1 MSVDRMS
8 RRKWLG
14 CAAAAFCAA
23 LTAGQA
29 AAQAGRLA
37 GQEVRI
43 GAIVPSSGPFA
54 EWGRTNTVALKMLEN
69 EINASGGVDG
79 AKLRI
84 FVYDDASRP
93 PQAANLV
100 RRLAEDDKVLAIAGP
115 LTSSAVEV
123 AFPVANQMKVV
134 ATSQASSKPGVAA
147 LNRPWGFRN
156 TVDEMVLGRASV
168 PYFKSAYKVSTV
180 AVIYDAKDANSVA
193 LGGRIMPGLMKENG
207 IKVLNEASLLTFNT
221 GDIDVSAQVTTLR
234 SLNPDGIVVAADYS
248 QAITVIRELKRQGV
262 MKPVIGGTPLIAA
275 ATLKAAP
282 EIPVIAP
289 GTFFFAD
296 STVKGPMEKFAASL
310 LPLLRQ
316 TQGLPAEIEPSMYD
330 ANIYEI
336 VTLYLDAVRKT
347 GVTLKPD
354 ELAQDREKIRKFV
367 ETGSFQG
374 FAGKV
379 SFSKEGEASKSFFVV
394 VGKDGKWTEGA
405 RGCSAPGGKGC

>member
-1 MSVDRMS
+1 MSVDRIS
-8 RRKWLG
+8 RRNWLACG
-14 CAAAAFCAA
+14 AAVVSAVLAC
-23 LTAGQA
+23 GQA
-29 AAQAGRLA
+29 SAQAGRLA

-54 EWGRTNTVALKMLEN
+54 EWGRTNTVTLKLLED
-69 EINASGGVDG
+69 EINASGGVEG

-84 FVYDDASRP
+84 FVYDDAGRP

-115 LTSSAVEV
+115 LTSSTVEV
-123 AFPVANQMKVV
+123 AFPVANQMKLVS
-134 ATSQASSKPGVAA
+134 TSQASSKPGVAA

-156 TVDEMVLGRASV
+156 TVDELVLGRASV
-168 PYFKSAYKVSTV
+168 PYFKNTYKVSSV

-193 LGGRIMPGLMKENG
+193 LGGRILPGLMKENG
-207 IKVLNEASLLTFNT
+207 VKVLNEGNLLTFNT

-234 SLNPDGIVVAADYS
+234 SLNPDGIVVAADS
-248 QAITVIRELKRQGV
+248 TQAVTVIRELKRQGV
-262 MKPVIGGTPLIAA
+262 LKPVIGGTPLIAA

-282 EIPVIAP
+282 DIPVIAP
-289 GTFFFAD
+289 GTFFY
-296 STVKGPMEKFAASL
+296 TGKGGATRMDKFAATL
-310 LPLLRQ
+310 LPLLRK

-354 ELAQDREKIRKFV
+354 ELAQDREKIRRFV
-367 ETGSFQG
+367 ETGSFEG

-379 SFSKEGEASKSFFVV
+379 SFDKDGEATKSFFIV
-394 VGKDGKWTEGA
+394 VGKDGRWTEGT